1 MSRTCLQHILQL
13 LRLLFP
19 SEGAKCRG
27 RLCVPRCLPSA
38 ALASTLLILMSCI
51 IPKNIKPAAALAS
64 ICKVTL
70 SIKGTA
76 DKRRHI
82 AASQTTVLFLSLF
95 ISAVV
100 VAAASLGP
108 VSGSQ
113 ISALAGTLRV
123 QPRPLSLT
131 KVAYFDQ
138 G

>member
-1 MSRTCLQHILQL
+1 MSY
-13 LRLLFP
+13 
-19 SEGAKCRG
+19 
-27 RLCVPRCLPSA
+27 
-38 ALASTLLILMSCI
+38 I
-51 IPKNIKPAAALAS
+51 IPKNINPVAALAS

-70 SIKGTA
+70 SIKGTS

-82 AASQTTVLFLSLF
+82 AASQTTILFLSLF

-123 QPRPLSLT
+123 QPGPLCLT

-138 G
+138 GQPMLHS

>member
-1 MSRTCLQHILQL
+1 MS
-13 LRLLFP
+13 
-19 SEGAKCRG
+19 S
-27 RLCVPRCLPSA
+27 
-38 ALASTLLILMSCI
+38 I

-70 SIKGTA
+70 GIKGAA
-76 DKRRHI
+76 DKRRHV
-82 AASQTTVLFLSLF
+82 AASQTPVLFLSLF
-95 ISAVV
+95 ISAVA
-100 VAAASLGP
+100 VAVTAASLGP

-123 QPRPLSLT
+123 QPGPLGLT